1 MKKYKRQITLI
12 GVNGD
17 KILVTE
23 ISDNKTAV
31 DIGKMVSFLPLGI
44 DQSIEFMRKIG
55 LIK

>member
-17 KILVTE
+17 KITVTE
-23 ISDNKTAV
+23 ISDNKTVV
-31 DIGKMVSFLPLGI
+31 DIGKMVSFLPFGI

-55 LIK
+55 LLK

>member
-12 GVNGD
+12 GINGD